1 MDVILAL
8 IFYEMV
14 CSSAKCE
21 CQLVKTRVY
30 RDLEIRRICHVEALI
45 AALKIFRMRNPEI
58 SVTGSELKFV
68 VGS

>member
-14 CSSAKCE
+14 CSSAECE

-30 RDLEIRRICHVEALI
+30 RDLKIRGSCHVEALN
-45 AALKIFRMRNPEI
+45 AALKIFRMRHPEI
-58 SVTGSELKFV
+58 
-68 VGS
+68 